1 MGIVILTIDRVWTQC
16 REDTQCPGDQICLVE
31 PQSSNFKFEAKSYC
45 GCPEGFVLWKW
56 RCFRSAYQ
64 IHDPCIVSVQC
75 QEGQVCHPLSN
86 VCSCPFGISNC
97 TKTMT
102 ATENPTTVTSKI
114 MDSIHAKHHEHIIAA
129 VNKTIH
135 ENLNKSRNAGDFYH
149 KGQNE
154 GWTDEQILTLVYIA
168 IGFLVIICI
177 SIISAIYMRSISE
190 KKRSAAAIKSL
201 LDLMAEN
208 RSLQSVYTM
217 DGLYATSN
225 HYESPP
231 ERSEKAVQ
239 NDQDHPAMETSSTDS
254 YPNCNRCVDNL
265 DGKNVDH
272 NDLPPVIQANASNLD
287 IYEGRIKLD
296 PIEEI
301 EQQPK
306 LPSPHLS
313 APVLPRIRPR
323 PVLALKV
330 EDQPTTNTLAAITHN
345 LNNMKTMVTTAAS
358 FPDDDDEIN
367 PIQLQFK
374 TNDI

>member
-1 MGIVILTIDRVWTQC
+1 MG
-16 REDTQCPGDQICLVE
+16 P
-31 PQSSNFKFEAKSYC
+31 
-45 GCPEGFVLWKW
+45 KW
-56 RCFRSAYQ
+56 LQMYL
-64 IHDPCIVSVQC
+64 
-75 QEGQVCHPLSN
+75 G
-86 VCSCPFGISNC
+86 GISC
-97 TKTMT
+97 SFYW
-102 ATENPTTVTSKI
+102 TTDT
-114 MDSIHAKHHEHIIAA
+114 
-129 VNKTIH
+129 
-135 ENLNKSRNAGDFYH
+135 FYDVCPI
-149 KGQNE
+149 NYF
-154 GWTDEQILTLVYIA
+154 DL
-168 IGFLVIICI
+168 
-177 SIISAIYMRSISE
+177 
-190 KKRSAAAIKSL
+190 SL
-201 LDLMAEN
+201 
-208 RSLQSVYTM
+208 
-217 DGLYATSN
+217 
-225 HYESPP
+225 
-231 ERSEKAVQ
+231 
-239 NDQDHPAMETSSTDS
+239 
-254 YPNCNRCVDNL
+254 CRCVDNL